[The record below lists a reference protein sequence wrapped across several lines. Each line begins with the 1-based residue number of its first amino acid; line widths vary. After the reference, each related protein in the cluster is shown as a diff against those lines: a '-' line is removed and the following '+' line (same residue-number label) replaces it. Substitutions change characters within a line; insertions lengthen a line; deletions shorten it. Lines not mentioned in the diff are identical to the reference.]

1 MSRLFSLWNKKQW
14 SKERGMKAE
23 KDIFQ
28 EEEDDIHA
36 EKKKNGAFLNNHD
49 WHKTPSWVTQIKSNL
64 NRVTKNFP

>member
-1 MSRLFSLWNKKQW
+1 VCSRLLKGFGTKKL
-14 SKERGMKAE
+14 KDPKRGMKAE
-23 KDIFQ
+23 KDIFN
-28 EEEDDIHA
+28 EDNDA

>member
-1 MSRLFSLWNKKQW
+1 
-14 SKERGMKAE
+14 MKAE